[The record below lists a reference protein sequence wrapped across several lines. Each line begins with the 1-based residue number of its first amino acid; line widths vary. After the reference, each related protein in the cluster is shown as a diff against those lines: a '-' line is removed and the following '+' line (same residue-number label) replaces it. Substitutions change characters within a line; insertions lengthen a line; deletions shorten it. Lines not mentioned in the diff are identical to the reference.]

1 MTTHSTFNNASNAN
15 IDQLHSDPLILNNQN
30 VKDLM
35 DMAYLNIGKFNST
48 HNNRD
53 IASNESIG
61 NTILI
66 FGFIKSGDDFTKAY
80 RSELINILSSPS
92 VSKYSSENNEI
103 IDDYKK
109 FLNTTYS
116 CGFSLA
122 IEDERNEA
130 IIGTY
135 YAHIDGTNLCVTL
148 FGSPDF
154 PDSYIPGITISNL
167 SDDYKRS
174 LHDSIQNALDNI
186 DNELCYTL
194 TNATFNIDV
203 IDLNITKIISPKTDS
218 IITHTSDCEDLI
230 ISVLGSSNGI
240 QDILGL
246 NDAKMIGKSHLI
258 QASARIFEDNRGS
271 IMVYDGNIIK
281 AKVTSYVSS
290 NLLEDFRHYD
300 LSDDTKGGY
309 IYGLF
314 SDPYCKDSRKN
325 IYLSNLFIPRGT
337 IITPYIHT
345 IESNKK

>member
-15 IDQLHSDPLILNNQN
+15 IDQLHSDPLILNNQD

-53 IASNESIG
+53 VVSNESIG

-109 FLNTTYS
+109 FLSTTYP

-167 SDDYKRS
+167 SDDYKRN

-203 IDLNITKIISPKTDS
+203 IDLNITKVISPETNS
-218 IITHTSDCEDLI
+218 ITHTSNCEDLI

-246 NDAKMIGKSHLI
+246 NDTKMIGKSHLV

-281 AKVTSYVSS
+281 AKVTSYVTSD
-290 NLLEDFRHYD
+290 LLGDFKHYD
-300 LSDDTKGGY
+300 VSDDIKGGY

-314 SDPYCKDSRKN
+314 SDPYCKDARKN